1 MGKEPHRVGGKASAS
16 KASKTRARVAPARVK
31 LLESEIESS
40 RRRLDAYV
48 DELDRRRHRL
58 LSVRQHPA
66 PAIGAAVA
74 AAALLAGTI
83 VVIRRRRRRLAR
95 SRRKFDSVQEALR
108 RVVAHPD
115 RVASDGKSPWS
126 RVLVAVAPVAVKFL
140 ADAALK
146 RRR

>member
-1 MGKEPHRVGGKASAS
+1 MGKEPNRLNDKPSERKAA
-16 KASKTRARVAPARVK
+16 KKRVAPEHVK

-58 LSVRQHPA
+58 LSVREHPA
-66 PAIGAAVA
+66 PAIGVAVGT
-74 AAALLAGTI
+74 AALVVGTI
-83 VVIRRRRRRLAR
+83 ILIRRRNRRLAR
-95 SRRKFDSVQEALR
+95 SRKKFVAIQEAFAR
-108 RVVAHPD
+108 MVAHPE

-126 RVLVAVAPVAVKFL
+126 RVLVAAAPVAMKLL
-140 ADAALK
+140 ANAALQ

>member
-1 MGKEPHRVGGKASAS
+1 MGKEPHRVGGKSSAS
-16 KASKTRARVAPARVK
+16 KAAKKPTRAAPERVK
-31 LLESEIESS
+31 VLESEIESS

-74 AAALLAGTI
+74 AAALVAGTV
-83 VVIRRRRRRLAR
+83 VVIRRRRRRVAR
-95 SRRKFDSVQEALR
+95 SRRKFDSLQEALR
-108 RVVAHPD
+108 RAVAHPD

-126 RVLVAVAPVAVKFL
+126 RILVAVAPVAAKFL
-140 ADAALK
+140 ADAAL
-146 RRR
+146 RRRR